1 MKRLLLVSLL
11 FIATAAQAKE
21 VLPWIE
27 NDYSRAMARAKSADL
42 PVFVEAWAPW
52 CHTCR
57 SMRAYVYTDRS
68 LSQYAGRFV
77 WLSIDTEDA
86 KNAAFLKAHPISVW
100 PTLLILDPKDKVV
113 FRYAGGGTVPQ
124 IRKLLDDGER
134 AAQGSHSKAD
144 TLLVRADAL
153 AGQGKQAEA
162 AKLFDEAIAAA
173 PKNWPRLGRASES
186 LVFALL
192 QSGNPQ
198 RCAERALALYPR
210 VRGTGSAVN
219 VTAVGLSCSTDLDE
233 KSANRSELVAGLEKA
248 TRETLAAADKIA
260 MSADDRSGLYES
272 LVDARE
278 EAKDAASEHKLREE
292 WAAFLEGEAA
302 KAKTP
307 DQRAVFDSHRLTVYL
322 GLKEPEKA
330 IAMLEQSERDLPKDY
345 NPPARLVSA
354 YREAHRYDDALA
366 ASERALKL
374 AYGPRKIG
382 IFRNRASVFVAQGDK
397 ASARKTIEEAV
408 HYAESLPAEQRSDNV
423 IASMKKQLDTM

>member
-1 MKRLLLVSLL
+1 
-11 FIATAAQAKE
+11 
-21 VLPWIE
+21 
-27 NDYSRAMARAKSADL
+27 
-42 PVFVEAWAPW
+42 
-52 CHTCR
+52 
-57 SMRAYVYTDRS
+57 MRAYVFTDKS
-68 LSQYAGRFV
+68 LERYAGQFV

-86 KNAAFLKAHPISVW
+86 KNTAFLKAHPISVW

-124 IRKLLDDGER
+124 IRKLLDDGQHAFR
-134 AAQGSHSKAD
+134 GSHSKAD

-162 AKLFDEAIAAA
+162 AKAFDEAIAAA
-173 PKNWPRLGRASES
+173 PKDWPRIGRASES

-192 QSGNPQ
+192 QSQNPQ

-219 VTAVGLSCSTDLDE
+219 VSATGLSCATGLDA
-233 KSANRSELVAGLEKA
+233 KSWNRSELTAGLEKA
-248 TRETLAAADKIA
+248 TRETLAAADKIK

-272 LVDARE
+272 LVDARD
-278 EAKDAASEHKLREE
+278 EAKDESSARKLREE

-307 DQRAVFDSHRLTVYL
+307 DQRAVYDSHRLTVYL
-322 GLKEPEKA
+322 GLKQPEKA

-345 NPPARLVSA
+345 NPPARLISA
-354 YREAHRYDDALA
+354 YRAAGRFDDSIA
-366 ASERALKL
+366 ASDRALKL

-382 IFRNRASVFVAQGDK
+382 IYRSRAATYLAKGDK
-397 ASARKTIEEAV
+397 ASARKTIEEAIA
-408 HYAESLPAEQRSDNV
+408 YAESLPAEQVSPGM
-423 IASMKKQLDTM
+423 IASMKKQLDTL

>member
-1 MKRLLLVSLL
+1 
-11 FIATAAQAKE
+11 
-21 VLPWIE
+21 
-27 NDYSRAMARAKSADL
+27 
-42 PVFVEAWAPW
+42 
-52 CHTCR
+52 
-57 SMRAYVYTDRS
+57 MRAYVFTDKS
-68 LSQYAGRFV
+68 LERYAGRFV

-86 KNAAFLKAHPISVW
+86 KNTAFLKAHPISVW

-134 AAQGSHSKAD
+134 AARGSHGKAD
-144 TLLVRADAL
+144 TDLARADAL

-162 AKLFDEAIAAA
+162 ANVFDEAIAEA

-192 QSGNPQ
+192 QSRDPQ

-219 VTAVGLSCSTDLDE
+219 VAGTGLSCATGLDS
-233 KSANRSELVAGLEKA
+233 KSWNRSELIAGLEKA

-272 LVDARE
+272 LVDARDQ
-278 EAKDAASEHKLREE
+278 AKDETSAHKLREE

-307 DQRAVFDSHRLTVYL
+307 DQRAVFDSHRLEVYL
-322 GLKEPEKA
+322 GLKRPEKA

-345 NPPARLVSA
+345 NPPARLISA
-354 YREAHRYDDALA
+354 YRAAKRYDDALA
-366 ASERALKL
+366 ASDRALKL

-382 IFRNRASVFVAQGDK
+382 IYRNRAAVYLAKGDK
-397 ASARKTIEEAV
+397 DSARKTIEEAI
-408 HYAESLPAEQRSDNV
+408 HFAESLPTEQRSEGM

>member
-1 MKRLLLVSLL
+1 
-11 FIATAAQAKE
+11 
-21 VLPWIE
+21 
-27 NDYSRAMARAKSADL
+27 
-42 PVFVEAWAPW
+42 
-52 CHTCR
+52 
-57 SMRAYVYTDRS
+57 MRAYVFTDKS
-68 LSQYAGRFV
+68 LERYAGRFV

-86 KNAAFLKAHPISVW
+86 KNNAFLKAHPISVW

-113 FRYAGGGTVPQ
+113 FRYAGGGTVTQ
-124 IRKLLDDGER
+124 IRKLLDDGEHAFR
-134 AAQGSHSKAD
+134 GSKSKAD

-162 AKLFDEAIAAA
+162 AQAFDEAIAAA
-173 PKNWPRLGRASES
+173 PQGWPRIGRASES

-192 QSGNPQ
+192 QSRDPQ

-219 VTAVGLSCSTDLDE
+219 VAATGLSCATDLDA
-233 KSANRSELVAGLEKA
+233 KSWNRSELTAGLEKA
-248 TRETLAAADKIA
+248 TRETLAAADKIK

-278 EAKDAASEHKLREE
+278 QAKDEASARTLREQ
-292 WAAFLEGEAA
+292 WATFLEGEAA

-307 DQRAVFDSHRLTVYL
+307 DQRAVYDSHRLTAYL
-322 GLKEPEKA
+322 GLKQPEKA

-345 NPPARLVSA
+345 NPPARLISA
-354 YREAHRYDDALA
+354 YRAAGRFDDSLA
-366 ASERALKL
+366 ASDRALKL

-382 IFRNRASVFVAQGDK
+382 IYRSRAATFLAKGDK
-397 ASARKTIEEAV
+397 ASARKTIEEAIQ
-408 HYAESLPAEQRSDNV
+408 YAQTLPAEQVSEAM

>member
-1 MKRLLLVSLL
+1 
-11 FIATAAQAKE
+11 
-21 VLPWIE
+21 
-27 NDYSRAMARAKSADL
+27 
-42 PVFVEAWAPW
+42 
-52 CHTCR
+52 
-57 SMRAYVYTDRS
+57 MRAYVFTDKS
-68 LSQYAGRFV
+68 LERYAGQFV

-100 PTLLILDPKDKVV
+100 PTLLILDPHDKVV

-124 IRKLLDDGER
+124 IRKLLDDGR
-134 AAQGSHSKAD
+134 NAFRGSHSKAD

-162 AKLFDEAIAAA
+162 AKVFDEAIAAA

-192 QSGNPQ
+192 QSQNPQ
-198 RCAERALALYPR
+198 QCAERALALYPR

-219 VTAVGLSCSTDLDE
+219 VASTGLSCATELE
-233 KSANRSELVAGLEKA
+233 AKSPNRSELIAGLEKA
-248 TRETLAAADKIA
+248 TRETLAAADKIK

-278 EAKDAASEHKLREE
+278 LAKDEAAAHKLREE
-292 WAAFLEGEAA
+292 WAAFLEHEAA

-307 DQRAVFDSHRLTVYL
+307 DQRAVYDSHRLTVYL
-322 GLKEPEKA
+322 GLKQPEKA

-345 NPPARLVSA
+345 NPPARLISA
-354 YREAHRYDDALA
+354 YRAAGRFDDALA
-366 ASERALKL
+366 ASDRALKL

-382 IFRNRASVFVAQGDK
+382 IYRNRAATYMAKGDK
-397 ASARKTIEEAV
+397 ASARKTMEEAI
-408 HYAESLPAEQRSDNV
+408 HYAESLPAEQRSDGM

>member
-1 MKRLLLVSLL
+1 
-11 FIATAAQAKE
+11 
-21 VLPWIE
+21 
-27 NDYSRAMARAKSADL
+27 
-42 PVFVEAWAPW
+42 
-52 CHTCR
+52 
-57 SMRAYVYTDRS
+57 MRAYVFTDKS
-68 LSQYAGRFV
+68 LERYAGRFV

-86 KNAAFLKAHPISVW
+86 KNNAFLKAHPISVW

-124 IRKLLDDGER
+124 IRKLLDEGEHAFR
-134 AAQGSHSKAD
+134 GTKSKAD
-144 TLLVRADAL
+144 TLLIRADAL

-162 AKLFDEAIAAA
+162 AKAFDEAIAAA
-173 PKNWPRLGRASES
+173 PKGWSQLGRASES

-192 QSGNPQ
+192 QSREPQ

-219 VTAVGLSCSTDLDE
+219 VAATGLSCATDLDA
-233 KSANRSELVAGLEKA
+233 KSWNRSELTAGLEKA
-248 TRETLAAADKIA
+248 TRETLAAADKIK
-260 MSADDRSGLYES
+260 MSADDRSGLYET

-278 EAKDAASEHKLREE
+278 QAKDETSARKLREE

-307 DQRAVFDSHRLTVYL
+307 DQRAVYDSHRLTAYL
-322 GLKEPEKA
+322 GLKQPEKA

-345 NPPARLVSA
+345 NPPARLISA
-354 YREAHRYDDALA
+354 YRAAGRFDDSLA
-366 ASERALKL
+366 ASDRALKL

-382 IFRNRASVFVAQGDK
+382 IYRSRVATYIAKGDK
-397 ASARKTIEEAV
+397 ASARKTMEEAIQ
-408 HYAESLPAEQRSDNV
+408 YAQSLPAEQVSEAM